1 MKMYHKIRIW
11 LAIKIQRLRP
21 HLLSEKEQE
30 KISILGLRACFNFF
44 GFDTTDMSDDEI
56 KQGVNDLSKC
66 LGKTGCTAQ
75 ELVEA
80 SNRLAG
86 LLA

>member
-1 MKMYHKIRIW
+1 MKMYNKIRIW
-11 LAIKIQRLRP
+11 LAIKFEWLRP
-21 HLLSEKEQE
+21 YLLSKHEQE
-30 KISILGLRACFNFF
+30 KVSILELRACFKFF

-56 KQGVNDLSKC
+56 KKGVNDLSKC
-66 LGKTGCTAQ
+66 LAKTGCTAQ
-75 ELVEA
+75 ELVDA